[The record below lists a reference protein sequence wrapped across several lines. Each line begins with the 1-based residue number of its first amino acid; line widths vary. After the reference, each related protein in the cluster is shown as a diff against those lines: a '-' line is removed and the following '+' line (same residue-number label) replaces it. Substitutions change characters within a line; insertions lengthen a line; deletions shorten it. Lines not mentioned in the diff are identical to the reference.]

1 MTVLK
6 LNADYSPIQVV
17 AWESAIEL
25 VLAEKAAVVESVAGR
40 FVRSERLV
48 LPWPSV
54 IALRRYKTVKARAKF
69 CGRNV
74 ILRDGGRCSYC
85 GVAPRRNDGTIDR
98 TDLTLDHVVPRAQ
111 ARHGAV
117 FLPWSRKWVNLSS
130 WENATTAC
138 RSCNS
143 WKADRTPEQ
152 AGMRLLVFP
161 RVPTHADVLRMSLA
175 RAHTPAAWAP
185 YLPAA
190 LLLRDATAE
199 GAALHAPLTA
209 VV

>member
-17 AWESAIEL
+17 AWESAVEL
-25 VLAEKAAVVESVAGR
+25 VLAEKASVIEAVPGR

-85 GVAPRRNDGTIDR
+85 GVAPRRADGTIDR

-117 FLPWSRKWVNLSS
+117 FLPWSRKWANLSS

-143 WKADRTPEQ
+143 WKADRTPDQ
-152 AGMRLLVFP
+152 AGMRLLVLP
-161 RVPTHADVLRMSLA
+161 RIPTHADVLRMSLA
-175 RAHTPAAWAP
+175 RAHTPPSWAP
-185 YLPAA
+185 YLPPA
-190 LLLRDATAE
+190 LLVRDGAAE
-199 GAALHAPLTA
+199 GPAPLA
-209 VV
+209 LPSAG